1 MKRKVIITIIILIS
15 CLWVAVTIN
24 FNRPSSQQV
33 QDETQSSQQPR
44 PKFTDQQIGVLAGLA
59 ISPEWLK
66 QNIAA
71 NQLVYGIV
79 KPSDTVPAGVDD
91 YSYLVA
97 ADDQDGTI
105 IFFKAEGQTVII
117 KSTVIIKYTSQRNTK
132 LKAKALTLSQLKK
145 EFYQT
150 RSQKKR
156 SRRLRS
162 RIADRIKFKAS

>member
-1 MKRKVIITIIILIS
+1 MKRKIVIITTIILIS
-15 CLWVAVTIN
+15 CLWVVVAIN
-24 FNRPSSQQV
+24 FNRPSLQPV

-79 KPSDTVPAGVDD
+79 KPSDTVPAGVND

-97 ADDQDGTI
+97 TDDQDGTE

-117 KSTVIIKYTSQRNTK
+117 KYTSQRNAK
-132 LKAKALTLSQLKK
+132 LKTKDLTLAQL
-145 EFYQT
+145 
-150 RSQKKR
+150 RKR
-156 SRRLRS
+156 ILPNEVT
-162 RIADRIKFKAS
+162 KKASR

>member
-15 CLWVAVTIN
+15 CLWVVVTIN
-24 FNRPSSQQV
+24 FNRPFPQQV
-33 QDETQSSQQPR
+33 QDETQSSQQLR

-79 KPSDTVPAGVDD
+79 KPADTVPAGVDN

-97 ADDQDGTI
+97 ADDQDGTV
-105 IFFKAEGQTVII
+105 IFFKEEDQ
-117 KSTVIIKYTSQRNTK
+117 TVIIKYTSQHNTK
-132 LKAKALTLSQLKK
+132 LKTKNLTLTQLSK

-150 RSQKKR
+150 GPQKKQVDDYVE
-156 SRRLRS
+156 RLRTE
-162 RIADRIKFKAS
+162 

>member
-24 FNRPSSQQV
+24 FNRSSSQQV

-79 KPSDTVPAGVDD
+79 KPSDTVPAGVND

-97 ADDQDGTI
+97 ADDQDGSA
-105 IFFKAEGQTVII
+105 IFFKVEGQTVII
-117 KSTVIIKYTSQRNTK
+117 IYTSQRNAKLTTK
-132 LKAKALTLSQLKK
+132 DLHLAQLRK

-150 RSQKKR
+150 MSQKKQVDNYVAG
-156 SRRLRS
+156 LRTE
-162 RIADRIKFKAS
+162 

>member
-1 MKRKVIITIIILIS
+1 MKRKIVIITTIILIS
-15 CLWVAVTIN
+15 CLWVVVTIN
-24 FNRPSSQQV
+24 FNRPSLQPV

-59 ISPEWLK
+59 ISPDWLK

-79 KPSDTVPAGVDD
+79 KPSDTVPAGVND

-97 ADDQDGTI
+97 TDDQDGTE
-105 IFFKAEGQTVII
+105 IFFKAEGQ
-117 KSTVIIKYTSQRNTK
+117 TVIIKYTSQRNTK

-145 EFYQT
+145 NST
-150 RSQKKR
+150 KRGHKKE
-156 SRRLRS
+156 
-162 RIADRIKFKAS
+162 K

>member
-97 ADDQDGTI
+97 ADDQDGTV
-105 IFFKAEGQTVII
+105 IFFKAEGQ
-117 KSTVIIKYTSQRNTK
+117 TVIIKYTSQRNTK

-150 RSQKKR
+150 RSQKR
-156 SRRLRS
+156 EVDNYVAGLRTE
-162 RIADRIKFKAS
+162 

>member
-15 CLWVAVTIN
+15 CLWVVVTIN
-24 FNRPSSQQV
+24 FNRPSPQPV
-33 QDETQSSQQPR
+33 QDETQSSPQPR

-79 KPSDTVPAGVDD
+79 KPSDTVPAGVND

-97 ADDQDGTI
+97 TDDQDGTE

-117 KSTVIIKYTSQRNTK
+117 KYTSQRNAK
-132 LKAKALTLSQLKK
+132 LKTKDLTLTQLRK

-150 RSQKKR
+150 KSQKKQVDNYVVG
-156 SRRLRS
+156 LRTE
-162 RIADRIKFKAS
+162 